1 MASDAPAFESGNSD
15 GVALDLHAHD
25 PRAFWYHNTFFL
37 RCAQARDAQTD
48 LMKSSAIKI
57 AESRKLLAEVDALFE
72 GKHCAM
78 AIYRLLQNSAFG
90 PDEINFMTTAYEDAL
105 RALGLTD
112 RADPMTEILA
122 RKIIEIAQTGE
133 RDPAR
138 ICAKAVATI

>member
-1 MASDAPAFESGNSD
+1 
-15 GVALDLHAHD
+15 L
-25 PRAFWYHNTFFL
+25 YHNTFFL
-37 RCAQARDAQTD
+37 RCAQARDAQAD

-138 ICAKAVATI
+138 ICAKAVAAI